1 MEGQPKP
8 PEQARAPGQPE
19 PPGKGQPPRAPQP
32 PGKPQPPE
40 AQKASDPQRR
50 IDGLRSWLAQVER
63 RLGVRSYIGAALA
76 ILALAA
82 AGAAIY
88 LALTTKED
96 AATDADVQN
105 LREELTGVRESAADA
120 AQQDVQ
126 TINEMLADLED
137 QIGKLKN
144 DQGSFE
150 DELSVARDDIQ
161 DLRDQISDLET
172 GNTGAGGNP

>member
-1 MEGQPKP
+1 MGGQQKP
-8 PEQARAPGQPE
+8 P
-19 PPGKGQPPRAPQP
+19 QPPRPPQP

-40 AQKASDPQRR
+40 AQKPADPQQR

-76 ILALAA
+76 VLALAA

-88 LALTTKED
+88 LALTTRED

-105 LREELTGVRESAADA
+105 LREELTGVRESAAEA

-126 TINEMLADLED
+126 TINEALADLED
-137 QIGKLKN
+137 RIGKLEN

-150 DELSVARDDIQ
+150 AELSVAQDDIQ
-161 DLRDQISDLET
+161 DVRDQISDLET
-172 GNTGAGGNP
+172 ANTGAGRNP